1 MSDKMLEKTVHFLNM
16 DLAED
21 TLRTDTPRY
30 QKQQLVH
37 VLLTSG
43 SLKLRRIHGNAL
55 APESC
60 NLEPALA
67 NRQSYYKEIS

>member
-1 MSDKMLEKTVHFLNM
+1 MLEKTVHFLFM

-21 TLRTDTPRY
+21 TLRTDIPRY

-43 SLKLRRIHGNAL
+43 S
-55 APESC
+55 
-60 NLEPALA
+60 
-67 NRQSYYKEIS
+67 